1 MCTEAVVVGAIGGVI
16 AIHRWKSAV
25 VVVGMVATALC
36 LRRSKELPSLRLH
49 PTAA

>member
-1 MCTEAVVVGAIGGVI
+1 MCVEDVVVGAIGGVF
-16 AIHRWKSAV
+16 AVHRWKSVV

-36 LRRSKELPSLRLH
+36 LRRSEELPSLRLH